1 MHGFPEQ
8 YQLSYGIKK
17 TLMRSCYQVPRRKTN
32 GDACDEHHWHY
43 LKEAFSGRCQDTITT
58 TITYA
63 GWDGMDNG
71 VDMRAVKVQ
80 DYTQDIETR

>member
-1 MHGFPEQ
+1 MTDAK
-8 YQLSYGIKK
+8 GIDAF
-17 TLMRSCYQVPRRKTN
+17 LRSGASRKSN
-32 GDACDEHHWHY
+32 GDVCDECHWHY
-43 LKEAFSGRCQDTITT
+43 LRGVFLGRCQDTIKT